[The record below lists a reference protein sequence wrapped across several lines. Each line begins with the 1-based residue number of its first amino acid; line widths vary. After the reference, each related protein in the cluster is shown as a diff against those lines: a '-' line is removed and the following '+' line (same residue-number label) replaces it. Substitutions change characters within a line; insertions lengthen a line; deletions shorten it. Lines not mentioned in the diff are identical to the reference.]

1 MNFFRRKK
9 EIVISGTVCK
19 FCGMEFS
26 APDRMVKHML
36 KAHGKP
42 KKDKGSSCPNC

>member
-1 MNFFRRKK
+1 MNFFRRKN
-9 EIVISGTVCK
+9 EIVISGVICK

-26 APDRMVKHML
+26 APDRMIKHML
-36 KAHGKP
+36 KAHGKS

>member
-9 EIVISGTVCK
+9 EIVISCTICK

-26 APDRMVKHML
+26 AQDRMVKHML
-36 KAHGKP
+36 KVEKETTL
-42 KKDKGSSCPNC
+42 DEV

>member
-1 MNFFRRKK
+1 MNLFRRKK
-9 EIVISGTVCK
+9 EIVISGTICK
-19 FCGMEFS
+19 FWGMVFS
-26 APDRMVKHML
+26 APERLVKHML

>member
-1 MNFFRRKK
+1 MNLFRMKK
-9 EIVISGTVCK
+9 EITIYGTICK

-26 APDRMVKHML
+26 APDGMVKHIL
-36 KAHGKP
+36 KAHSKP

>member
-1 MNFFRRKK
+1 MNFFRRKN
-9 EIVISGTVCK
+9 EIIISGTICK

-26 APDRMVKHML
+26 AQDRMVKHML

-42 KKDKGSSCPNC
+42 KNDKGSSCPNC

>member
-1 MNFFRRKK
+1 MNLFRMKK
-9 EIVISGTVCK
+9 EITIYGTICK

-26 APDRMVKHML
+26 ASDRMVKHML
-36 KAHGKP
+36 KAPGKP

>member
-1 MNFFRRKK
+1 MNLFRMKK
-9 EIVISGTVCK
+9 EITIYGTICK

-26 APDRMVKHML
+26 ASDRMVKHML

-42 KKDKGSSCPNC
+42 KKDKDSSCPNC

>member
-1 MNFFRRKK
+1 MNLFRMKK
-9 EIVISGTVCK
+9 EITIYGTICK

-26 APDRMVKHML
+26 ASDRMVKHML

-42 KKDKGSSCPNC
+42 KKDNGSSCPNC

>member
-1 MNFFRRKK
+1 MNLFRRKK
-9 EIVISGTVCK
+9 EIAISGTVCK

-26 APDRMVKHML
+26 GSDRMEKHML